1 MKKIVLLVLCCVC
14 TIQNYAQ
21 LKVEENGR
29 LYIGTP
35 DNDAPDLAEEYKDTV
50 TMCRI
55 YGPYGEMRAGGRISF
70 GDQQGKYALN
80 AMIGELGNSDMDR
93 LWLQGKYG
101 LYITTGPSAA
111 DTLFYYDS
119 TRGNYFQFNGD
130 VRTTGIFV
138 TSDSRF
144 KDDITPLQNTLSGLK
159 SLSAVKYT
167 LKPIFTKSSPTL
179 TRSSLEEF
187 EPQTEKDRKDA
198 EFFSTYYKNLKN
210 GTPRFGF
217 LAQEVKEVYPEL
229 VRTDSAGYMY
239 IDYIGMIPLI
249 VNALNE
255 IQAKVDSQET
265 VIAELQK
272 ELAAL
277 RDGTPIGSALRK
289 SERRN
294 TAVESESAIVPA
306 LYQNN
311 PNPFSATTVIRFA
324 LPYETQQADLYIY
337 NLQGEQIRRM
347 EIADRGEG
355 KVTLQGS
362 ELSAGMYIY
371 SLVADGK
378 EIDSKRM
385 ILTK

>member
-1 MKKIVLLVLCCVC
+1 MNHIHLL
-14 TIQNYAQ
+14 
-21 LKVEENGR
+21 K
-29 LYIGTP
+29 
-35 DNDAPDLAEEYKDTV
+35 
-50 TMCRI
+50 
-55 YGPYGEMRAGGRISF
+55 
-70 GDQQGKYALN
+70 
-80 AMIGELGNSDMDR
+80 
-93 LWLQGKYG
+93 
-101 LYITTGPSAA
+101 
-111 DTLFYYDS
+111 
-119 TRGNYFQFNGD
+119 
-130 VRTTGIFV
+130 FV
-138 TSDSRF
+138 H
-144 KDDITPLQNTLSGLK
+144 
-159 SLSAVKYT
+159 
-167 LKPIFTKSSPTL
+167 
-179 TRSSLEEF
+179 
-187 EPQTEKDRKDA
+187 
-198 EFFSTYYKNLKN
+198 
-210 GTPRFGF
+210 RFGF

-239 IDYIGMIPLI
+239 VDYIGMIPLI

-277 RDGTPIGSALRK
+277 RDGTPIGGALRK

-294 TAVESESAIVPA
+294 TAVESESAIVPV

>member
-1 MKKIVLLVLCCVC
+1 MYAFSQMRVKSNGQTLVG
-14 TIQNYAQ
+14 TPPQYNYADT
-21 LKVEENGR
+21 LSA
-29 LYIGTP
+29 LWIGNFNKHSPT
-35 DNDAPDLAEEYKDTV
+35 
-50 TMCRI
+50 
-55 YGPYGEMRAGGRISF
+55 ISF
-70 GDQQGKYALN
+70 GEYNLVRIGAKYINNIDGEPDVLN
-80 AMIGELGNSDMDR
+80 FIGVGGLSFATGLNQSPVLLYDANAPGNGFMFEDYVTAWD
-93 LWLQGKYG
+93 
-101 LYITTGPSAA
+101 
-111 DTLFYYDS
+111 YYKL
-119 TRGNYFQFNGD
+119 
-130 VRTTGIFV
+130 
-138 TSDSRF
+138 SDSRF
-144 KDDITPLQNTLSGLK
+144 KENIIKLEHNDLSGLK
-159 SLSAVKYT
+159 QLSAVSYQ
-167 LKPIFTKSSPTL
+167 LKKEKEYRGTTSQKLITKQNN
-179 TRSSLEEF
+179 TR
-187 EPQTEKDRKDA
+187 TH
-198 EFFSTYYKNLKN
+198 
-210 GTPRFGF
+210 FGF

-239 IDYIGMIPLI
+239 VNYMGMIPLI

-277 RDGTPIGSALRK
+277 RDGTPIGGALRK

>member
-1 MKKIVLLVLCCVC
+1 MLSVIFIHHLTVVSKN
-14 TIQNYAQ
+14 IQ
-21 LKVEENGR
+21 
-29 LYIGTP
+29 P
-35 DNDAPDLAEEYKDTV
+35 
-50 TMCRI
+50 
-55 YGPYGEMRAGGRISF
+55 
-70 GDQQGKYALN
+70 LN
-80 AMIGELGNSDMDR
+80 
-93 LWLQGKYG
+93 
-101 LYITTGPSAA
+101 
-111 DTLFYYDS
+111 
-119 TRGNYFQFNGD
+119 
-130 VRTTGIFV
+130 
-138 TSDSRF
+138 
-144 KDDITPLQNTLSGLK
+144 NTLSGLLR
-159 SLSAVKYT
+159 LSGISYQLNKETPA
-167 LKPIFTKSSPTL
+167 
-179 TRSSLEEF
+179 
-187 EPQTEKDRKDA
+187 
-198 EFFSTYYKNLKN
+198 
-210 GTPRFGF
+210 GTNNIKINKKENARTHFGF

-239 IDYIGMIPLI
+239 VDYIGMIPLI

-277 RDGTPIGSALRK
+277 RDGTPICGALRK

-294 TAVESESAIVPA
+294 TAVESESAIVPV

-362 ELSAGMYIY
+362 EALGRNVH
-371 SLVADGK
+371 LLPRGRWERD
-378 EIDSKRM
+378 RQ
-385 ILTK
+385 

>member
-1 MKKIVLLVLCCVC
+1 MKTRLYFLILFFGFSM
-14 TIQNYAQ
+14 YAISQ
-21 LKVEENGR
+21 MRVENGQVM
-29 LYIGTP
+29 IGAYNP
-35 DNDAPDLAEEYKDTV
+35 DAPPPADLSLYSHALSGATRLSFNTYSLNGLNV
-50 TMCRI
+50 FV
-55 YGPYGEMRAGGRISF
+55 GRYPCKTSPMLSQLHLHGADGFYLTSDGSPIMYYPASCSEVYF
-70 GDQQGKYALN
+70 NPDVIGHFFTPSDGRFKENIQPLLN
-80 AMIGELGNSDMDR
+80 A
-93 LWLQGKYG
+93 
-101 LYITTGPSAA
+101 
-111 DTLFYYDS
+111 
-119 TRGNYFQFNGD
+119 
-130 VRTTGIFV
+130 
-138 TSDSRF
+138 
-144 KDDITPLQNTLSGLK
+144 LSGLK
-159 SLSAVKYT
+159 ELSGISY
-167 LKPIFTKSSPTL
+167 
-179 TRSSLEEF
+179 R
-187 EPQTEKDRKDA
+187 
-198 EFFSTYYKNLKN
+198 LKN
-210 GTPRFGF
+210 TQTSELATLNNEVTTDANDFVIPHSAQDTRTHFGF

-277 RDGTPIGSALRK
+277 RDGTPIGGALRK